1 VGERHAI
8 AGGCVMTLCCDVRV
22 MTAREGVRIGLNEV
36 ALGLRF
42 PPRTYKMCANR
53 VPGPSLAR
61 VLLEADLYSA
71 SRRGR
76 LGLIDVI
83 ARRTMPS
90 RGSRSSRPI
99 RATPMRQ
106 RSELFAGPLAVPEE
120 EQQRF
125 VREVVPTWA
134 SPE

>member
-1 VGERHAI
+1 
-8 AGGCVMTLCCDVRV
+8 
-22 MTAREGVRIGLNEV
+22 
-36 ALGLRF
+36 
-42 PPRTYKMCANR
+42 MCANR

-71 SRRGR
+71 RDAVA

-83 ARRTMPS
+83 GEKDDAPREARELATH
-90 RGSRSSRPI
+90 

-106 RSELFAGPLAVPEE
+106 RSELFAGRSTVPEE

-125 VREVVPTWA
+125 VREVSRRGVEERAFARSSTRSADLRRRA
-134 SPE
+134 SSKISSRPPRLPDSLWIME